1 MATGESPSKLTER
14 LHQATAELRDLAQAL
29 PAGDID
35 GRVLVEFREAVNH
48 VRQTAWAVQQW
59 IQLKQE
65 HADPFSVISMLA
77 VERVRVAVLL
87 MKTLTL
93 DFDSSDVSMAT
104 EGIGDLHNAAKGF
117 IERFHRA

>member
-14 LHQATAELRDLAQAL
+14 LQQATAELRALAQDL

-35 GRVLVEFREAVNH
+35 GRVLIEFREAVNH
-48 VRQTAWAVQQW
+48 IRQTAWAVQQW

-65 HADPFSVISMLA
+65 HADPFSVISALA
-77 VERVRVAVLL
+77 VERVRVTVLL
-87 MKTLTL
+87 LKTLTL
-93 DFDSSDVSMAT
+93 DFDSSDVSLTT
-104 EGIGDLHNAAKGF
+104 EGIADLHHAAKGF